1 MRKIKFTDKQIA
13 KLYKLSNKRTRKTR
27 IITRPSNY
35 QDDYPVD
42 AKYALDVINDEYDV
56 KITLYGDDRT
66 KIFSP
71 ESKSY
76 GRALYRYFYILMKSR
91 LWNENEVYDEI
102 DYTMNS
108 DNYFEYNLEYIQAI
122 IRNKL
127 EDIEDLGYTSL
138 RAYRREHVFHRI
150 W

>member
-108 DNYFEYNLEYIQAI
+108 DDYFEYNLEYIQAI

-150 W
+150 G

>member
-42 AKYALDVINDEYDV
+42 AKYALDVINDEYDF

-108 DNYFEYNLEYIQAI
+108 DDYFEYNLEYIQAI

-127 EDIEDLGYTSL
+127 EDIKDLGYTSL

>member
-35 QDDYPVD
+35 LDDYPVD
-42 AKYALDVINDEYDV
+42 AKYALDVINDEYDF

-108 DNYFEYNLEYIQAI
+108 DDYFEYNLEYIQAI

-127 EDIEDLGYTSL
+127 EDIKDLGYTSL